1 MQHASDA
8 VLARMRRPERQRT
21 IRDRVQ
27 RVREVVPDLAIRT
40 TCIVGFPGETD
51 EDFAQL
57 MSFLEETQ
65 FERVGAFTYSPQEGT
80 RAADMID
87 DVPESV
93 KRERLERLME
103 LQRQITAERYERFQA
118 RTVRTMIDRITD
130 GEAQGRTVWQADD
143 VDGIAYVQGAEIL
156 APGTIVDAVI
166 EGIED
171 DVDFRATLLRVVD
184 STERRAVPRTRRLPV
199 MGTTIGSFGR

>member
-1 MQHASDA
+1 
-8 VLARMRRPERQRT
+8 MRRPERQRT

-27 RVREVVPDLAIRT
+27 KVREVVPDLAIRT

-57 MSFLEETQ
+57 MGFLEETQ

-80 RAADMID
+80 KAAEMVD

-93 KRERLERLME
+93 KRQRLERLME
-103 LQRQITAERYERFQA
+103 LQRQITAERYERFIGRTA
-118 RTVRTMIDRITD
+118 RTMVDRVVD

-143 VDGIAYVQGAEIL
+143 VDGIAFVQGAEHL
-156 APGTIVDAVI
+156 APGTIIDAVI

-171 DVDFRATLLRVVD
+171 DVDFTATLLRVVD
-184 STERRAVPRTRRLPV
+184 AAGVPTRRARSLPV
-199 MGTTIGSFGR
+199 MSTSMGSFGR